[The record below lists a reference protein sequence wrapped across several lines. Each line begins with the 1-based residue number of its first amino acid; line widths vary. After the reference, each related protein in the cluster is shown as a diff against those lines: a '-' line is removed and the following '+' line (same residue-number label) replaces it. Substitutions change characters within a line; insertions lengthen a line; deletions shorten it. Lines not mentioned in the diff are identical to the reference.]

1 MRPTQGELKVRKEQK
16 IEISKEITK
25 IINKINLKSKES
37 EILSNLQSQMDNL
50 ENISEIYIIMKN
62 EVDKNLPK
70 LNDDAGIS
78 INIKWLIQIVILVG
92 SAVLLYTHL
101 EGRITDTENE
111 IQGLRYNQNNY
122 VFPDIR
128 VLEGEILEVKLER
141 ERVRKDL
148 KRINEI
154 IEK

>member
-1 MRPTQGELKVRKEQK
+1 MGE
-16 IEISKEITK
+16 
-25 IINKINLKSKES
+25 
-37 EILSNLQSQMDNL
+37 
-50 ENISEIYIIMKN
+50 
-62 EVDKNLPK
+62 NLPK

-111 IQGLRYNQNNY
+111 IQGLRYNQNTY

-154 IEK
+154 IK

>member
-1 MRPTQGELKVRKEQK
+1 MGE
-16 IEISKEITK
+16 
-25 IINKINLKSKES
+25 
-37 EILSNLQSQMDNL
+37 
-50 ENISEIYIIMKN
+50 
-62 EVDKNLPK
+62 NLPK

-78 INIKWLIQIVILVG
+78 INIKWLIQIVLLVG

-148 KRINEI
+148 KRLNEVINE
-154 IEK
+154 KSNR

>member
-1 MRPTQGELKVRKEQK
+1 MGE
-16 IEISKEITK
+16 
-25 IINKINLKSKES
+25 
-37 EILSNLQSQMDNL
+37 
-50 ENISEIYIIMKN
+50 
-62 EVDKNLPK
+62 NLPK

-154 IEK
+154 IKK

>member
-1 MRPTQGELKVRKEQK
+1 MGE
-16 IEISKEITK
+16 
-25 IINKINLKSKES
+25 
-37 EILSNLQSQMDNL
+37 
-50 ENISEIYIIMKN
+50 
-62 EVDKNLPK
+62 NLPK

-92 SAVLLYTHL
+92 SALLLYTHL

-154 IEK
+154 IQK

>member
-1 MRPTQGELKVRKEQK
+1 MGE
-16 IEISKEITK
+16 
-25 IINKINLKSKES
+25 
-37 EILSNLQSQMDNL
+37 
-50 ENISEIYIIMKN
+50 
-62 EVDKNLPK
+62 NLPK

-101 EGRITDTENE
+101 EGRITDAEND

-154 IEK
+154 IQK